1 MIPVDAWPLVLEI
14 IVVLILCTV
23 MALITYIQKLLTLT
37 GSISA
42 FGVGTVIGI
51 FGDVVWLVLLLV
63 FLLSSFAA
71 TKYKFATKEA
81 WGVQEGKKGER
92 KGSNVLAHGLVPA
105 IVAVLAFLSVE
116 MKLPFLPAEIT
127 GLIFI
132 SAISVAAADTL
143 ASEIGVLS
151 DKAYSIISFE
161 RVRPGTNGGV
171 SWFGQMWAFFGA
183 MYTSVIGWLILHPFS
198 NTLVDEIWIIWI
210 PIVVGFVGCQVDS
223 VLGATLETRGTL
235 NKDTNNLI
243 TIGIGAILAVLL
255 YTFLA

>member
-1 MIPVDAWPLVLEI
+1 MAPDIWIPLLEI
-14 IVVLILCTV
+14 VVVLILCSV
-23 MALITYIQKLLTLT
+23 MSLITYIRKMLTVT

-42 FGVGTVIGI
+42 FGVGVVIGI
-51 FGDVVWLVLLLV
+51 FGSVMWLILLLV

-71 TKYKFATKEA
+71 TKYRFATKEA

-92 KGSNVLAHGLVPA
+92 KGGNVLAHGLVPA
-105 IVAVLAFLSVE
+105 VIAIIAFLTAGLN
-116 MKLPFLPAEIT
+116 MPLLPTNIT

-151 DKAYSIISFE
+151 DKTYSIITFE

-183 MYTSVIGWLILHPFS
+183 TYTSVVGWLILHPFS
-198 NTLVDEIWIIWI
+198 NTLADSIWIIWI
-210 PIVVGFVGCQVDS
+210 PILVGFLGCQIDS

-235 NKDTNNLI
+235 NKDTNNLV
-243 TIGIGAILAVLL
+243 TIAIGAILAVLL
-255 YTFLA
+255 YNFFA